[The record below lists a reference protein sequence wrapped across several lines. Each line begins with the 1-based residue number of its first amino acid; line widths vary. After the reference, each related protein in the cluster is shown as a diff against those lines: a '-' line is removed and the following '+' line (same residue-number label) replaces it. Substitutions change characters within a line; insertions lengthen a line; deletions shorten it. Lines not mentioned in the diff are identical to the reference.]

1 MGHSGLR
8 RRTLELQVVYHRL
21 SEAEHW
27 LNFTRSKLELDK
39 EEVDMRTHA
48 IMHLVNAIKI

>member
-48 IMHLVNAIKI
+48 IMHLVNAVKI